1 MATYLHDAPMSAAAN
16 GAIDLA
22 ILLSLGKRVPMEIND
37 FEIKCQDHGER
48 KLNAVALDR
57 YWCHPQFLV

>member
-1 MATYLHDAPMSAAAN
+1 MSAAAN

-22 ILLSLGKRVPMEIND
+22 ILLSLGKRVPKEIND

-57 YWCHPQFLV
+57 YWCQPQFLV